1 MLHLCEQAVHRCC
14 TCQLYVPQFLDM
26 LQVQATVT
34 EFAREVEAAYNISLT
49 DGYNPD
55 IRFMA
60 HMWEPLR

>member
-1 MLHLCEQAVHRCC
+1 MLLLHEHAVHGCC
-14 TCQLYVPQFLDM
+14 TWWLSAPHFLDT

-34 EFAREVEAAYNISLT
+34 EFAREVEAAYNISLA